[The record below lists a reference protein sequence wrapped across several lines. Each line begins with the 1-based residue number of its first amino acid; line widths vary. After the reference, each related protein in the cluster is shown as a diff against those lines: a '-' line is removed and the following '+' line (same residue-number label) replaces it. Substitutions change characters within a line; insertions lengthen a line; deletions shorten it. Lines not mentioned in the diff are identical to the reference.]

1 MHGMKRRHLL
11 HSLALAPLLASG
23 LSRASAST
31 RTLATWFG
39 TPPTPSRIARVFAT
53 GAPAAVLVYVLAPE
67 KLLGWP
73 SYLDDEARRLLPR
86 VPAELPHLGRL
97 SGRGSTM
104 STEALLAL
112 KPDLVLDAG
121 SVTPT
126 HVSGAERA
134 WQQTGLPYAL
144 VDGRLIDT
152 PAQLRE
158 TGTLLGT
165 EERGKQL
172 AGQAQR
178 VLDLAQAVSDGE
190 ADSLRAPVRLT
201 VQEQPVHRARFGVGA
216 SSNTGARVE
225 ASYSTIDFLRQA
237 WELDTGVRLEE
248 KRQTFYSDVFLPP
261 LDDGVRYGAGFV
273 AEQSDIEQLRIQ
285 RQSVGVQRIE
295 QRGRLEERLSLN
307 WQHEKRQPGDGD
319 WTTSRALVPNVTWT
333 WRKLD
338 QMLDPRRGVVLQ
350 LSVGGGAKSLL
361 SDENFLRL
369 YGRSQ
374 IYLPIGAR
382 DTLSLRAELGRT
394 FAPSRQH
401 VPQDYLFRTGGT
413 GSVRG
418 YPYQSLGIK
427 EGNAT
432 VGGRYLATA
441 SIEYTHW
448 LNDSWGAAAFVDAG
462 DAVDALQDAR
472 LAVGYGLGARWRSPA
487 GPIGVDLA
495 YGKRSRD
502 LLLHFSLAIPF

>member
-23 LSRASAST
+23 LNRASAST

-152 PAQLRE
+152 PAQLRG

-172 AGQAQR
+172 AGEAQR
-178 VLDLAQAVSDGE
+178 VLDLAQAVLSDVADDERPRVYYGRGPDGLETGLRGSINME
-190 ADSLRAPVRLT
+190 AIELA
-201 VQEQPVHRARFGVGA
+201 
-216 SSNTGARVE
+216 GARNVA
-225 ASYSTIDFLRQA
+225 ASTGRGGLTQASMEQILAWDPDVVLTQHPDFARHVLTAPLWR
-237 WELDTGVRLEE
+237 GVRAIRQRRVYLAPQYPFGWLDGPPGINRMLGLPWLLE
-248 KRQTFYSDVFLPP
+248 KLYPGRHPDLAPAKVRDALTALHQAFYGSLPP
-261 LDDGVRYGAGFV
+261 
-273 AEQSDIEQLRIQ
+273 
-285 RQSVGVQRIE
+285 
-295 QRGRLEERLSLN
+295 
-307 WQHEKRQPGDGD
+307 
-319 WTTSRALVPNVTWT
+319 
-333 WRKLD
+333 
-338 QMLDPRRGVVLQ
+338 
-350 LSVGGGAKSLL
+350 
-361 SDENFLRL
+361 
-369 YGRSQ
+369 
-374 IYLPIGAR
+374 
-382 DTLSLRAELGRT
+382 
-394 FAPSRQH
+394 
-401 VPQDYLFRTGGT
+401 
-413 GSVRG
+413 
-418 YPYQSLGIK
+418 
-427 EGNAT
+427 
-432 VGGRYLATA
+432 
-441 SIEYTHW
+441 
-448 LNDSWGAAAFVDAG
+448 AAALD
-462 DAVDALQDAR
+462 
-472 LAVGYGLGARWRSPA
+472 SPA
-487 GPIGVDLA
+487 NKVA
-495 YGKRSRD
+495 
-502 LLLHFSLAIPF
+502 